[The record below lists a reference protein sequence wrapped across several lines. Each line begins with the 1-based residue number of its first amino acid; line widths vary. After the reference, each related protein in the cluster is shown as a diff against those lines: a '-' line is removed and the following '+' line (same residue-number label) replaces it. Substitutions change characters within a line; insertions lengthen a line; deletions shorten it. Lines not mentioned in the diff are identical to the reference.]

1 MNNTEKN
8 FLDNFYNDM
17 NSKSA
22 DYKNEDDDEV
32 VYDSFSEIREKRLM
46 SEESRRNHEI
56 INSHEVFNE
65 EYIYKNFKLVR
76 VDNSNHAIGFSRF
89 VFEDDEEYNNVEENK
104 INFDRIKENLKSELI
119 IMPDDINTPE
129 DIRNF
134 ILSHADIKL
143 ENIDDKDKIEVIKS
157 LLDNK

>member
-17 NSKSA
+17 NSKFA
-22 DYKNEDDDEV
+22 DYKNEDDDIV
-32 VYDSFSEIREKRLM
+32 VYDSFSEIKDKQFM
-46 SEESRRNHEI
+46 SEDSRRNHEI

-65 EYIYKNFKLVR
+65 EYF
-76 VDNSNHAIGFSRF
+76 
-89 VFEDDEEYNNVEENK
+89 YNNFNLIRMKQAVE
-104 INFDRIKENLKSELI
+104 SELI

-134 ILSHADIKL
+134 ILSHADIQLK
-143 ENIDDKDKIEVIKS
+143 NIDDNDKIEVIKS